1 LEAPLCL
8 RPELSSS
15 ALTRF
20 RQASPFTGR
29 AAGAGRG
36 GPSTAVHPC
45 YATHAFNPGPG
56 RDRPAAAA
64 EMAGWLPLS
73 LLSRRARARR
83 RRLATTVARSSEQLA
98 VARSTT
104 WRLCSPSPA
113 GTVYSICIPS
123 ACVCTVPCKRA
134 SNSERT
140 QKGIAMHHLMQAR
153 SLKPGN
159 FVSGTAEAAGASCS
173 GC

>member
-1 LEAPLCL
+1 MEAPLCL

-29 AAGAGRG
+29 ARR
-36 GPSTAVHPC
+36 PIHRRPCPC